1 MPSLNCGKPREKKQ
15 RKRERRH
22 TCAPR
27 AALPRCAKSMI
38 TSWAS
43 FNQVFGQTWIM
54 LIEAGRCWHLSDLSA
69 ALRDF
74 NSAYVAY
81 GSNSAVSRFLRHGC
95 FTPETGHCLARLARQ
110 KSANK
115 RHMRRSK
122 KHLYSI
128 TSSARA
134 SSVGGNSSPSAFA
147 VFRLMTISILVENSI
162 GRAPGFAPFKILSTN
177 AAAWRLRRAYQI
189 SHSGRPQRAAGHS

>member
-1 MPSLNCGKPREKKQ
+1 MPSLNCGKPSEKKL

-27 AALPRCAKSMI
+27 AALPRCAKSVI

-74 NSAYVAY
+74 NSAYVAD
-81 GSNSAVSRFLRHGC
+81 GV
-95 FTPETGHCLARLARQ
+95 RL
-110 KSANK
+110 
-115 RHMRRSK
+115 
-122 KHLYSI
+122 
-128 TSSARA
+128 
-134 SSVGGNSSPSAFA
+134 
-147 VFRLMTISILVENSI
+147 
-162 GRAPGFAPFKILSTN
+162 
-177 AAAWRLRRAYQI
+177 
-189 SHSGRPQRAAGHS
+189 GHSAMLA